1 MENQDLT
8 VEELLRQWSE
18 DAQNSFP
25 IFDPAFLSSE
35 PDLLGNDW
43 TEFTPFLEGQ
53 ENTSLENNHIPDLS
67 SLPSLSTSPSTDVS
81 QLVHSLNGTVEALS
95 KKVAILEDE
104 LLTKTKKLE
113 KISEYIGNL
122 QPFLNSIGDT
132 VQDLKSRFLL

>member
-18 DAQNSFP
+18 DTQNSFP
-25 IFDPAFLSSE
+25 IFDLAFLSSK

-43 TEFTPFLEGQ
+43 TEFIPFLEGQ

-67 SLPSLSTSPSTDVS
+67 SLPSLSTSPSIDVS

-104 LLTKTKKLE
+104 
-113 KISEYIGNL
+113 YITCAI
-122 QPFLNSIGDT
+122 F
-132 VQDLKSRFLL
+132 